1 MILLGVLGG
10 FTQNQITQAPPEA
23 KNNAFLNTLTPLQP
37 YDLLPLTPLSS
48 GEINKA
54 LS

>member
-23 KNNAFLNTLTPLQP
+23 KNNAILNT
-37 YDLLPLTPLSS
+37 
-48 GEINKA
+48 
-54 LS
+54 